1 MVMQNES
8 MEGRNVNNIV
18 GAQLMTRDNIYMLLV
33 EYKYRRR
40 GGVHDEYREVDS
52 GYSLIFKLTYL
63 TDDMSPKLRKP
74 RRKKVQAKLKQATLN
89 VKSQVNEHNFFS

>member
-33 EYKYRRR
+33 EYKYRIC
-40 GGVHDEYREVDS
+40 
-52 GYSLIFKLTYL
+52 L
-63 TDDMSPKLRKP
+63 P
-74 RRKKVQAKLKQATLN
+74 N
-89 VKSQVNEHNFFS
+89 